1 MDSHDKIRTELPPF
15 PPFMK
20 LFLGTRSRLTDFY
33 DRVETTVCLRKE
45 EEIEF
50 GEINRKGII
59 GGGEVFEN
67 CALTFA
73 RGVVI
78 NFHRKASSFALPPGL
93 AGLSALVAR
102 FSHCFSRVRRDG
114 KPPREGEGVG
124 VGVGVGVG
132 EGVKVS
138 TAHRSLRIERTAW
151 KGEPRC
157 SRFFPY
163 ARAWIRDFFLIME

>member
-1 MDSHDKIRTELPPF
+1 
-15 PPFMK
+15 MK
-20 LFLGTRSRLTDFY
+20 LFLGTGSRLTDFY

-73 RGVVI
+73 RGMVI

-151 KGEPRC
+151 KGEPCR

>member
-1 MDSHDKIRTELPPF
+1 MYYPLLWIVTIKFEPSS
-15 PPFMK
+15 PFMK

-50 GEINRKGII
+50 GEINWKGII

-93 AGLSALVAR
+93 AGAFRSRCVAR

-114 KPPREGEGVG
+114 KPPREG